1 METDNKAWTYD
12 DLLQLPDD
20 GTRYEIIDGELLI
33 MPASS
38 LTHQSVLGNLYS
50 LFRAGLQE
58 RNIARVFMAPLDVIL
73 SRTRVVEPDLIV
85 VRTERREILRPR
97 GVEGIPDLVIEIVS
111 PSSTKH
117 DHVVKRRFYAR
128 CKVPEYWIVD
138 PSAQTIEVLELIDRG
153 LSYRQHGWYGPGDRA
168 RSATFDFD
176 VDVDLTFRED
186 N

>member
-58 RNIARVFMAPLDVIL
+58 RNIARVFMRPHSTSS
-73 SRTRVVEPDLIV
+73 SRNAG
-85 VRTERREILRPR
+85 RR
-97 GVEGIPDLVIEIVS
+97 
-111 PSSTKH
+111 
-117 DHVVKRRFYAR
+117 A
-128 CKVPEYWIVD
+128 
-138 PSAQTIEVLELIDRG
+138 
-153 LSYRQHGWYGPGDRA
+153 
-168 RSATFDFD
+168 
-176 VDVDLTFRED
+176 
-186 N
+186 